1 MNIKTFLDL
10 STLHITERDNQILS
24 EMAGDDAFGL
34 FPVYPRG
41 DHGWLVSVVSTDF
54 GGCTPKDLAEQGFS
68 IAFCA
73 LYELA
78 HEQGCSAILFDLD
91 GDIDPDLE
99 TFDW

>member
-1 MNIKTFLDL
+1 MNIKSLLDL
-10 STLHITERDNQILS
+10 NTIHITQRDDEILAQLA
-24 EMAGDDAFGL
+24 EDDAFPL

-68 IAFCA
+68 IAFCT
-73 LYELA
+73 LYEKANEL
-78 HEQGCSAILFDLD
+78 ECDAIMFDLD
-91 GDIDPDLE
+91 GDIEPDLE

>member
-10 STLHITERDNQILS
+10 NTIHITERDNEILS
-24 EMAGDDAFGL
+24 AVASDHAFAL
-34 FPVYPRG
+34 FPVYPRS

-68 IAFCA
+68 IAFCT

-78 HEQGCSAILFDLD
+78 HEQGCSAILFDFD